1 MNKQLSPRTFLGL
14 EALRNQPLPK
24 CDEDFDCTKHR
35 IVGVFMRAKY
45 GVAVLPS
52 WHHFDRVIRFGASVD
67 HATGEEVITV
77 IGVTAKGQTWLKVKK
92 L

>member
-1 MNKQLSPRTFLGL
+1 MNRTLSPRTRLGL

-35 IVGVFMRAKY
+35 IVGVFMKQKY

-52 WHHFDRVIRFGASVD
+52 WHHFDRVVRFGASVD
-67 HATGEEVITV
+67 LATGEEVITV
-77 IGVTAKGQTWLKVKK
+77 VGITGKGQTFLKVKK